1 MKEDT
6 MPKPVEPST
15 NICASQAP
23 LRQPGNIRETP
34 ANGTQTS
41 DLGRDLP
48 ASGSTI

>member
-23 LRQPGNIRETP
+23 
-34 ANGTQTS
+34 
-41 DLGRDLP
+41 
-48 ASGSTI
+48 SGSPETYVKPPPKAPKRQT